1 VYLPRVFDATDEP
14 PALPDEPD
22 DILGTGTILL
32 AEDEQGVRD
41 IAVLTLTRAGYEVL
55 PAATGRQALEVAD
68 GHPDTIDL
76 LVTDV
81 VMGKMSGRELAQQL
95 DRKRPGIR
103 TLYISGYAENT
114 IVHHGVLD
122 PDVAFLAKPFTP
134 SALVRK
140 VGQVLNAP
148 GGRG

>member
-1 VYLPRVFDATDEP
+1 VEKITSGAIEMGWDPAVRLATIRSE
-14 PALPDEPD
+14 
-22 DILGTGTILL
+22 
-32 AEDEQGVRD
+32 
-41 IAVLTLTRAGYEVL
+41 
-55 PAATGRQALEVAD
+55 ALEVAG
-68 GHPDTIDL
+68 GHPETIDL

-81 VMGKMSGRELAQQL
+81 VMGKMSGRELARQL

-122 PDVAFLAKPFTP
+122 ADVAFLAKPFTP

-140 VGQVLNAP
+140 VREVLKTP